1 MKKDFLNIFNLS
13 ASNAL
18 SGEGIEQGSK
28 WLVDKLANNK
38 K

>member
-1 MKKDFLNIFNLS
+1 MSFS

-18 SGEGIEQGSK
+18 SGEGVEQGSK
-28 WLVDKLANNK
+28 WLVDKLANLK